1 MTENRRAAL
10 FCNRGSG
17 VLLHPLSLPG
27 KQHCGTMGLEAYA
40 FAELLKKA
48 NCTYWQMLPLSPPCV
63 ENSPYQ
69 SYSSRAGNP
78 LLISWDLLQ
87 KDGLLVEMDLRVVSD
102 KVQDNGNIDYS
113 SADVSSE
120 LVLRYAFE
128 KFEETGILRKEYV
141 KFCQLQKDWLDDYC
155 LFVAIKRQLDNEAL
169 QNWPELL
176 RKRIKKSLDHK
187 KIELGNSIEYEKFRQ
202 FIFFRQWF
210 QLKEYCNNIGIKII
224 GDLPI
229 YVSADSVDVWTH
241 PELFDVNEYLQPLH
255 LAGVP
260 PDYYSETGQLWGNP
274 VYQWTSHEKD
284 GFSWWRSR
292 LDFAFK
298 MFDAVRIDHFRG
310 FSEFWAVP
318 ADSKT
323 AERGQWIAAPGMKLF
338 DIFINEHSAVPVI
351 AEDLG
356 IISDEAVALREKYG
370 FPGMKVL
377 QFAFSN
383 PQENKFLPHFYE
395 KNCVVYP
402 GTHDNNTLI
411 GWFDEEATESEKD
424 MLRSY
429 SGHEQGDLVGSI
441 LRLAWTSVA
450 NTVIVPVQDLLR
462 KNSLSRMNIPGTEKG
477 NWRWRMTEEDMVGF
491 PYEELNLLNRIS
503 SREQFEL

>member
-1 MTENRRAAL
+1 MTKNKQAVF

-27 KQHCGTMGLEAYA
+27 KQHCGTIGSEAYT
-40 FAELLKKA
+40 FAELLKRA
-48 NCTYWQMLPLSPPCV
+48 NCTYWQMLPLTPPCV

-69 SYSSRAGNP
+69 SFSSLAGNP

-87 KDGLLVEMDLRVVSD
+87 KDGLVDDKTLHYAYEVVSD
-102 KVQDNGNIDYS
+102 KGKIDYS
-113 SADVSSE
+113 SADESSE
-120 LVLRYAFE
+120 LVLSYAFE
-128 KFEETGILRKEYV
+128 KFEETGILRKEYEN
-141 KFCQLQKDWLDDYC
+141 FSQLQKYWLDDYC
-155 LFVAIKRQLDNEAL
+155 LFVAIKKQLGNEAV

-176 RKRIKKSLDHK
+176 RKRNKKSLNDK
-187 KIELGNSIEYEKFRQ
+187 KIELENSIDYERFKQ

-210 QLKEYCNNIGIKII
+210 QLKKYCNNLGIKII

-229 YVSADSVDVWTH
+229 YVSADSVEVWTN
-241 PELFDVNEYLQPLH
+241 PELFDVNEHLQPLH
-255 LAGVP
+255 KAGVP

-274 VYQWTSHEKD
+274 VYKWASHEKD
-284 GFSWWRSR
+284 GFNWWRSR

-323 AERGQWIAAPGMKLF
+323 AEHGKWITAPGKKLF
-338 DIFINEHSAVPVI
+338 ELYMNEHSVIPVI

-356 IISDEAVALREKYG
+356 IISDEAVALRERYG

-383 PQENKFLPHFYE
+383 PQENNFLPHFYE

-402 GTHDNNTLI
+402 GTHDNNSLI
-411 GWFDEEATESEKD
+411 GWFEEEATESEKD

-429 SGHEQGDLVGSI
+429 SGYEQGDLVGSI

-450 NTVIVPVQDLLR
+450 NTVIVSAQDLLR
-462 KNSLSRMNIPGTEKG
+462 KDSSSRMNIPGTEKG
-477 NWRWRMTEEDMVGF
+477 NWEWRMTQEDMLNF
-491 PYEELNLLNRIS
+491 SCEELKLLNRICA
-503 SREQFEL
+503 REQSQL